1 MARFR
6 VFRNGYITIQKTLE
20 FKTKDE
26 ALKAIE
32 EDVQHLEATVEMPL
46 KLIGVLNRK
55 VLENAPL
62 EVRVYEYH
70 TLYQEVYTILR
81 VGDQD

>member
-1 MARFR
+1 MRFR
-6 VFRNGYITIQKTLE
+6 VFRNGYIVIQKTLE
-20 FKTKDE
+20 FSTKDE

-32 EDVQHLEATVEMPL
+32 EDVQYLEKAVEMAL
-46 KLIGVLNRK
+46 KPIGVLNN
-55 VLENAPL
+55 ESL
-62 EVRVYEYH
+62 EVRIYEYH